1 MENASF
7 IQYSNIYQFDKLCVT
22 PSESA
27 LCKFQRFRQ
36 TRIETIQRCPPGT
49 CVRVENEVISLHNS
63 PRWNPQNRYIYTTRL
78 HESRIQIYR
87 TKIQITLKTIER
99 PATDKMQMGLRALKN
114 NQWRPQPCP
123 GQAGR
128 VTLLT
133 TSISKP
139 A

>member
-49 CVRVENEVISLHNS
+49 CVRVENEVIPLHNS
-63 PRWNPQNRYIYTTRL
+63 PRWNPQNIYIQQRL
-78 HESRIQIYR
+78 KESRIQIYS
-87 TKIQITLKTIER
+87 TKIQITLKMIQR
-99 PATDKMQMGLRALKN
+99 PTTDKMQMGLRALKN
-114 NQWRPQPCP
+114 NQC
-123 GQAGR
+123 
-128 VTLLT
+128 
-133 TSISKP
+133 
-139 A
+139 